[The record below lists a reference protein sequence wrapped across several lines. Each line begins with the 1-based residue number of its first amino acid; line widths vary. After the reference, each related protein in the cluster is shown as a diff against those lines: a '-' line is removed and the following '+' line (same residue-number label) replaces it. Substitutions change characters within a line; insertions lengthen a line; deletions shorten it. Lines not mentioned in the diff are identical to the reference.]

1 MTLPVFFRRFIAFC
15 QDFYR
20 QDKDLFILLG
30 VWVVLMV
37 PVLIKLFAR

>member
-1 MTLPVFFRRFIAFC
+1 MTLPFFLRRFIAFC

-37 PVLIKLFAR
+37 PVLIKLVAR